1 MPSENVPDSPRR
13 DPRPQ
18 PRYGELAPEGWSWD
32 PGVTTPRSPTA
43 GPNSAVSAPSLGTL
57 TGPARP
63 DVPAWDRRVTLGLL
77 ALGLAATFMSIGV
90 LNALPDA
97 IQMLYTQSHLGTYVP
112 DSSVAGL
119 VTAGG
124 ITEAIVWLLTAAAAI
139 LLISRRKRAFYVPVI
154 GAVIA
159 LVVIFAFMMVVVTT
173 DPTLIDFYSQP

>member
-1 MPSENVPDSPRR
+1 MPSDNVPERPLR

-32 PGVTTPRSPTA
+32 PGITSPRSPT
-43 GPNSAVSAPSLGTL
+43 GEPNSSPTLGTL
-57 TGPARP
+57 TGPSKPA
-63 DVPAWDRRVTLGLL
+63 VPVWDRRVTLGLL
-77 ALGLAATFMSIGV
+77 ALGLAATFLSIGV

-119 VTAGG
+119 VAAGG
-124 ITEAIVWLLTAAAAI
+124 ITEAILWLLTAAASI
-139 LLISRRKRAFYVPVI
+139 LLLTRGKRAFYIPLI

-159 LVVIFAFMMVVVTT
+159 FVVIFAFMMVVVTT
-173 DPTLIDFYSQP
+173 DPTLINFYSQP

>member
-1 MPSENVPDSPRR
+1 VPSDSVPENTRR

-32 PGVTTPRSPTA
+32 PGVTTPRSPA
-43 GPNSAVSAPSLGTL
+43 GESNPAVSALGTL

-63 DVPAWDRRVTLGLL
+63 AVPTWDRRVTLGLL

-90 LNALPDA
+90 LGALPDA

-112 DSSVAGL
+112 DPSVAGL

-124 ITEAIVWLLTAAAAI
+124 ITEAVVWLLTAAASV
-139 LLISRRKRAFYVPVI
+139 LLISRGKRAFYVPVI

-159 LVVIFAFMMVVVTT
+159 FVVIFAFMMVVVTT

>member
-1 MPSENVPDSPRR
+1 MPSDNVPESPRR

-32 PGVTTPRSPTA
+32 PGISTPRPA
-43 GPNSAVSAPSLGTL
+43 GNDATPAVPAPMLGARATDPR
-57 TGPARP
+57 PA
-63 DVPAWDRRVTLGLL
+63 VPAWDRRVTLGLL
-77 ALGLAATFMSIGV
+77 VLGLAATFLSIGV

-119 VTAGG
+119 ITAGG
-124 ITEAIVWLLTAAAAI
+124 ITEAVVWLITATVAI
-139 LLISRRKRAFYVPVI
+139 LLVSRGKRAFYIPVI

-159 LVVIFAFMMVVVTT
+159 FVVIFAFMMVVVTT